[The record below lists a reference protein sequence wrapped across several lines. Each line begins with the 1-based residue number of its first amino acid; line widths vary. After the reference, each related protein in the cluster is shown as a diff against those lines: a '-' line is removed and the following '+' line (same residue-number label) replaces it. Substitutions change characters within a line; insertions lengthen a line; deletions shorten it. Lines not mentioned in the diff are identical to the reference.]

1 VLRNRQTNLATVQI
15 SLYLPGGKGVLPLPC
30 NTFRLDD
37 LPVNF
42 MDTNRFG
49 AVRVAE
55 GPGLA
60 SFEVRYSPIPPAA
73 ANPDENDLRPPSPE
87 EIPAL
92 DEVIDKLQLRGK
104 PLLDAMSTLQNY
116 FSREFTYSTFLP
128 ASAVVGPHE
137 SPLAKFLLQTKAGH
151 CEYFATATALLLR
164 HLQFPTRYAV
174 GYAISSRPDKNGE
187 ILVREHDAHAWCEVF
202 YDGAW
207 LDFDT
212 TPGSWAA
219 IEAAKTP
226 FWQPLE
232 DFASGIWFAFSKW
245 RWLGSPGEMLRLF
258 WLFIPVAALL
268 IWRIVAGA
276 RRQTKNGNRE
286 SVAENNLWPGLDSD
300 FYRLEK
306 RLHELGLGRD
316 LSEAPRPWLN
326 RIRPALPGGF
336 PFELVKECASLHYR
350 HRFDPVGLSVPERV
364 ALGANIQKCLAA
376 LSG

>member
-1 VLRNRQTNLATVQI
+1 
-15 SLYLPGGKGVLPLPC
+15 
-30 NTFRLDD
+30 
-37 LPVNF
+37 
-42 MDTNRFG
+42 
-49 AVRVAE
+49 
-55 GPGLA
+55 
-60 SFEVRYSPIPPAA
+60 
-73 ANPDENDLRPPSPE
+73 
-87 EIPAL
+87 
-92 DEVIDKLQLRGK
+92 
-104 PLLDAMSTLQNY
+104 
-116 FSREFTYSTFLP
+116 
-128 ASAVVGPHE
+128 
-137 SPLAKFLLQTKAGH
+137 
-151 CEYFATATALLLR
+151 
-164 HLQFPTRYAV
+164 
-174 GYAISSRPDKNGE
+174 
-187 ILVREHDAHAWCEVF
+187 
-202 YDGAW
+202 
-207 LDFDT
+207 
-212 TPGSWAA
+212 
-219 IEAAKTP
+219 
-226 FWQPLE
+226 
-232 DFASGIWFAFSKW
+232 
-245 RWLGSPGEMLRLF
+245 LF